1 MADYKPL
8 LHKKFTDNII
18 AIVTSLSNEHFLS
31 FRPLRVAGLFKL
43 KFWTARPQVIKSS
56 YFQGSQLGD
65 KILGQSSK
73 LDQIRQATFIS
84 NW

>member
-1 MADYKPL
+1 LADYKPL
-8 LHKKFTDNII
+8 LHKKFTDNFI
-18 AIVTSLSNEHFLS
+18 AIVTSLSNEHFIS

-43 KFWTARPQVIKSS
+43 KFWTTRPQVNQSS

-65 KILGQSSK
+65 KILGQNSK
-73 LDQIRQATFIS
+73 IDKIRQATFIS